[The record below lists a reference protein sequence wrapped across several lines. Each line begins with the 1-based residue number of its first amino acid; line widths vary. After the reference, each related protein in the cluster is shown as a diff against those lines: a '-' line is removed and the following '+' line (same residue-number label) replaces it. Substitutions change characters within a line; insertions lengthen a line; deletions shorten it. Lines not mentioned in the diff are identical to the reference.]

1 MNQPCLARVPTYKPV
16 LRQIHCRKAHSETP
30 ALTGV
35 FYIQTA
41 AAGVCVMKLYARESM
56 LDLSYPQVMGILNV
70 TPDSFSDGGKHND
83 LIQAL
88 THANEMINAGA
99 TIIDVGGEST
109 RPGAVDVSTEQEL
122 ARVIPVV
129 EAIAQ
134 RFEVWIS
141 VDTSKPEV
149 IREAARAGAHII
161 NDIRSLQEPGAL
173 EAAAATGLPVCLM
186 HMQGEPKTMQ
196 QSPQYQNI
204 LRDVDD
210 FFVAQIARCEA
221 AGIKKSQLLLDP
233 GFGFGKNLT
242 HNYQLL
248 AHLSDYHH
256 FGLPLLVGMSRK
268 SMIGQLLN
276 VGPSQR
282 LTGSLACAVI
292 AAMQGAQI
300 LRVHDVKET
309 VEALRIVE
317 ATQSAKEG

>member
-1 MNQPCLARVPTYKPV
+1 
-16 LRQIHCRKAHSETP
+16 
-30 ALTGV
+30 
-35 FYIQTA
+35 
-41 AAGVCVMKLYARESM
+41 MKLYARDSV
-56 LDLSYPQVMGILNV
+56 LDLSHPHVMGILNV
-70 TPDSFSDGGKHND
+70 TPDSFSDGGRHNE
-83 LIQAL
+83 LVQAL

-109 RPGAVDVSTEQEL
+109 RPGARDVSVEEEL
-122 ARVIPVV
+122 ERVIPVV

-149 IREAARAGAHII
+149 IREAAMAGAHII

-196 QSPQYQNI
+196 QSPHYQNI
-204 LRDVDD
+204 LREVDD
-210 FFVAQIARCEA
+210 FFVQHIARCEV

-233 GFGFGKNLT
+233 GFGFGKNLS

-248 AHLSDYHH
+248 AHLADYHH

-282 LTGSLACAVI
+282 LTGSIACAVI
-292 AAMQGAQI
+292 AAMQGAHI

-309 VEALRIVE
+309 VEAMRVVE
-317 ATQSAKEG
+317 ATQSAKEE

>member
-1 MNQPCLARVPTYKPV
+1 
-16 LRQIHCRKAHSETP
+16 
-30 ALTGV
+30 
-35 FYIQTA
+35 
-41 AAGVCVMKLYARESM
+41 MKLYARDAV
-56 LDLSYPQVMGILNV
+56 LDLSHPHVMGILNV

-83 LIQAL
+83 LVQAL

-99 TIIDVGGEST
+99 TLIDVGGEST
-109 RPGAVDVSTEQEL
+109 RPGAAEVSVQEEL
-122 ARVIPVV
+122 DRVIPVV

-134 RFEVWIS
+134 RFEVWVS
-141 VDTSKPEV
+141 VDTSKAEV
-149 IREAARAGAHII
+149 IREAARAGAHLI

-173 EAAAATGLPVCLM
+173 QAAAESGLPVCLM
-186 HMQGEPKTMQ
+186 HMQGEPTTMQ
-196 QSPQYQNI
+196 QSPHYQD
-204 LRDVDD
+204 LLGDVDD
-210 FFVAQIARCEA
+210 FFVRHIARCEA

-233 GFGFGKNLT
+233 GFGFGKNLQ

-248 AHLSDYHH
+248 AHLADYHR

-309 VEALRIVE
+309 VEAMRIVE
-317 ATQSAKEG
+317 ATQSAR